1 MAQRRTNKGQMLDF
15 DALMIQNEKEIALGN
30 MKVNARGDK
39 LGPGGKVVIPKN
51 KVTSAYYATNPNA
64 VKEVSI
70 KQDPEEAA
78 REAMKEEAKEIEKKN
93 RAIRQKHEKQ
103 KADELAQE
111 AQVSKPV
118 ELDPVVK
125 NQKDADASAEII
137 NDVVREREDGTKY
150 REVEYADGS
159 MEELPLE

>member
-1 MAQRRTNKGQMLDF
+1 MKQVKTAKGKVLNMQAMY
-15 DALMIQNEKEIALGN
+15 DANQTTQAVGN
-30 MKVNARGDK
+30 ANMNARGDV

-118 ELDPVVK
+118 ELDPVVES
-125 NQKDADASAEII
+125 QKDADASAEII
-137 NDVVREREDGTKY
+137 NDVVREHEDGTKY

>member
-1 MAQRRTNKGQMLDF
+1 MKQVKTAKGKVLNMQAMY
-15 DALMIQNEKEIALGN
+15 DANQTTQAVGN
-30 MKVNARGDK
+30 ANMNARGDV

>member
-1 MAQRRTNKGQMLDF
+1 MKQVKTAKGKVLNMQAMY
-15 DALMIQNEKEIALGN
+15 DANQTTQAVGN
-30 MKVNARGDK
+30 ANMNARGDV

-70 KQDPEEAA
+70 KQDPEEVA